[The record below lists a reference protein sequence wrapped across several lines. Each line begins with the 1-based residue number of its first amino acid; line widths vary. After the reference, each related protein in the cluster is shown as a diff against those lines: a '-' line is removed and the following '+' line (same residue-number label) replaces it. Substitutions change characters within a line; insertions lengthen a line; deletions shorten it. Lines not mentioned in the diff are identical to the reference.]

1 MVSYLPHLT
10 GLAWSLACVAAVCVG
25 LTKAG
30 FNGCGLITIVL
41 MTQIMPAKESTGAV
55 LPMLI
60 AADLMAIGIYRKHV
74 EWKELWG
81 LFPTTFVGLIAGW
94 GLMKVIPNHVFGHV
108 LGWMILAMMGLVIW
122 QRFDRR
128 MLSEILNHPALGS
141 FSGFLAGVSTMMA
154 NAGGPAMTFYLLA
167 KRFDKMAFVGTCAWF
182 FFVTN
187 LTKVPFSWNLGLITC
202 SSLIMNLLLLPAVAA
217 GMIGGR
223 YLLGK
228 IPQATFDWLLLVMST
243 AVAVRMIVA

>member
-60 AADLMAIGIYRKHV
+60 AADLMAIGIYRRHV
-74 EWKELWG
+74 EWRVL
-81 LFPTTFVGLIAGW
+81 VGLIPSTFLGLLAGW
-94 GLMKVIPNHVFGHV
+94 FLMSRIPDRFFGHF
-108 LGWMILAMMGLVIW
+108 LGWMILMMMVLVVW
-122 QRFDRR
+122 QRLDRR
-128 MLSEILNHPALGS
+128 MLSDIMHHPVLSMG
-141 FSGFLAGVSTMMA
+141 SGFFAGVTTMMA

-228 IPQATFDWLLLVMST
+228 IPQAPFDWLLLVMST
-243 AVAVRMIVA
+243 AVALRMIVA